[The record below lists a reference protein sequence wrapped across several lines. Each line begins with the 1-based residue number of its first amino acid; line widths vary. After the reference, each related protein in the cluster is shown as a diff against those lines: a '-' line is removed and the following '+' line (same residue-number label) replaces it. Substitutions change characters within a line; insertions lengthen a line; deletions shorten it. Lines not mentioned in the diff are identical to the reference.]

1 MFIIKKMFS
10 SMNDIDFIKNNEKLS
25 YDIICNI

>member
-10 SMNDIDFIKNNEKLS
+10 PINDIDFIKNNEKLS
-25 YDIICNI
+25 YDIIYDF